1 MEAEAKC
8 PREIR
13 RRGQCAGLPGS
24 LKDLGNGAVS
34 FLHRCRYEKRAI
46 LLYFCRRKETP
57 KTTWGCGAE
66 RQREKINRNGRT
78 RSGEQHTATKA
89 SAPTCPDAWGRHRT
103 HPCPAGRYTLLL
115 RRSGKTPEK
124 RHSEAGTLEAAKKRQ
139 AFHLI
144 TAAKLTSPQL
154 RHHLWKASFFNMN
167 EQKDQRIPEAT
178 LHETQKSRR

>member
-78 RSGEQHTATKA
+78 RSGEQRTATKA
-89 SAPTCPDAWGRHRT
+89 SAPARPDAGGATPHT
-103 HPCPAGRYTLLL
+103 PALRGA
-115 RRSGKTPEK
+115 RRSFSG
-124 RHSEAGTLEAAKKRQ
+124 EAERRPRNATQRRA
-139 AFHLI
+139 
-144 TAAKLTSPQL
+144 
-154 RHHLWKASFFNMN
+154 LWKLPRKGKLS
-167 EQKDQRIPEAT
+167 T
-178 LHETQKSRR
+178 